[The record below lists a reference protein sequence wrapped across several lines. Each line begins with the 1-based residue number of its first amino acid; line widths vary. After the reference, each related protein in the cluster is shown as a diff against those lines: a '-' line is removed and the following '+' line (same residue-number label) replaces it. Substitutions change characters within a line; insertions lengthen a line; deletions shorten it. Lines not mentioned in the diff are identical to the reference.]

1 MEEKLEENI
10 VDKDKEFKKGIELIE
25 KEMIKQILE
34 FLKNG
39 VFPNITPTS
48 YMDSYTAVIN
58 IVDCENGMSE
68 VLVQYYDKIILDFL
82 AYCSKKI
89 ELESKKN
96 FIDSFIIYT
105 EKINILIYWMN
116 RIFAYLDRNISNNNN
131 KKGYKGLANIG
142 MNFYKKNF
150 FDKFEDNVYIEINK
164 LIRKDRNNNA
174 EERDKIKTILEIIKN
189 LDYITP
195 QIIKEKNKIKW
206 IELEKINNYGYN
218 KIERKYGDKWF
229 YKYFKNETITFVKRK
244 AELDI
249 NNMSAPEYIRAQLKY
264 LDEENIRK
272 IDYIPSYYHKDIDNI
287 NSIYLIREN
296 AEEIAKKET
305 GIPYMFKN
313 KQFEELKKVFEL
325 FSLYPDYLDKND
337 EESSDNKKS
346 KEEYIFVNKVAKV
359 LSLNFEGYIIER
371 GNNISNNKDIS
382 KDPKLFIP
390 ELIKLYKEM
399 NNFILNCFSNHRTY
413 IYTKDKSFNKLMKKR
428 LYAKQLSNYID
439 FCMKNGFKGK
449 SSEEV
454 ENILDDIIQL
464 YKCLESKLEFQNE
477 TDNQMSNRL
486 IRNSSLSINYEKS
499 LISKL
504 KQESGLIF
512 VSKKA
517 KMMEDLEQNQKIIDE
532 YKQTINKGK
541 PSNIKFNVKVIS
553 QGAWDI
559 NNSYYE
565 KIKIPEFLDNC
576 IEDFKEFYLQK
587 NKERNLIWCLH
598 LSKLDIQYLCF
609 PKKNISVSTLP
620 QLLTLLLLEKH
631 KKLTIQKI
639 SEYLEC
645 KVSIILKDIPG
656 LIFNPSFNP
665 KGEKDKGLIIG
676 NFNTET
682 KEFTSNDEIEFNHKF
697 FFEKQKFI
705 TLPLIKA
712 KTSEQL
718 KEEEENEKIFIKKN
732 EEYIIQATLAR
743 IMKSRIGQITTH
755 AWLINEVSKQIDLFR
770 AQPQQIKENIEKLI
784 EKNFIKRG
792 KDLSCYEYIA

>member
-1 MEEKLEENI
+1 
-10 VDKDKEFKKGIELIE
+10 
-25 KEMIKQILE
+25 
-34 FLKNG
+34 
-39 VFPNITPTS
+39 
-48 YMDSYTAVIN
+48 
-58 IVDCENGMSE
+58 
-68 VLVQYYDKIILDFL
+68 
-82 AYCSKKI
+82 
-89 ELESKKN
+89 
-96 FIDSFIIYT
+96 
-105 EKINILIYWMN
+105 
-116 RIFAYLDRNISNNNN
+116 
-131 KKGYKGLANIG
+131 
-142 MNFYKKNF
+142 
-150 FDKFEDNVYIEINK
+150 
-164 LIRKDRNNNA
+164 
-174 EERDKIKTILEIIKN
+174 
-189 LDYITP
+189 
-195 QIIKEKNKIKW
+195 
-206 IELEKINNYGYN
+206 
-218 KIERKYGDKWF
+218 
-229 YKYFKNETITFVKRK
+229 
-244 AELDI
+244 
-249 NNMSAPEYIRAQLKY
+249 
-264 LDEENIRK
+264 
-272 IDYIPSYYHKDIDNI
+272 
-287 NSIYLIREN
+287 
-296 AEEIAKKET
+296 
-305 GIPYMFKN
+305 
-313 KQFEELKKVFEL
+313 
-325 FSLYPDYLDKND
+325 
-337 EESSDNKKS
+337 
-346 KEEYIFVNKVAKV
+346 
-359 LSLNFEGYIIER
+359 
-371 GNNISNNKDIS
+371 
-382 KDPKLFIP
+382 
-390 ELIKLYKEM
+390 
-399 NNFILNCFSNHRTY
+399 
-413 IYTKDKSFNKLMKKR
+413 
-428 LYAKQLSNYID
+428 
-439 FCMKNGFKGK
+439 MKNGFKGK